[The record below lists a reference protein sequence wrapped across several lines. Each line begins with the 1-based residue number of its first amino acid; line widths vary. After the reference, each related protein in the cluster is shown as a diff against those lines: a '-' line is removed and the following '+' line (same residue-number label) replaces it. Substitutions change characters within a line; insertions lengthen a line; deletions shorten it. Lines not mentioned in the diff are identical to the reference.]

1 MKIHFKTL
9 TLKNFKGILGEKTI
23 NFCDTVTSIYGANHT
38 GKTTVIDAILWVLF
52 DKNSENASVFGIDTK
67 DENNNVIPKLE
78 HSVKLVL
85 TIDGVERTLEK
96 VRKDVWTKPRG
107 QKEEVLTGHTTNYF
121 VNGNKYTQTEY
132 KAEITNILPEALFKC
147 VTNPMFFP
155 TLPPTE
161 QRMLLEQMVGE
172 TNFVAVVSQKEEWEL
187 LEKYIENGDV
197 EKFRENLAYKI
208 KLVKE
213 ELKLIPSRI
222 SEHTNELAE
231 LQSKDYNFPIL
242 EKRIA
247 EIEKGLQHYDDM
259 LADASKGSDEKYKA
273 KMAVRKQIQAYE
285 AERDS
290 IIDKINKENRESEQL
305 HESVISS
312 IEDAIAK
319 QRKNIRDA
327 NVDAQSNERRKELLE
342 KQKSDFRTRWQQ
354 VEDET
359 FQWDEVNEVCPTC
372 HQRLPQEDINSLRER
387 LQGNFNESKAKKQD
401 LLDVEAKEIAKQQA
415 SIEEESKRCA
425 EEKQKAEEKIAHLE
439 KELEKAKGTQPEKKD
454 YTTDSRVVELTSLIK
469 GEEDKLQ
476 QLEQEEDNT
485 TQQEAINRIKE
496 QKQGQQQLRDQLR
509 DQLQT
514 KQQIERKEKRIAELT
529 AEQQTLSQQL
539 TGLEQQDNAAMNLVQ
554 FYIEELEKKVN
565 KMFDIVKFTMFEHHL
580 NGNIKTKCECT
591 MHGTPYQDLSN
602 SEKINAGIDII
613 NAMCRH
619 HNAFAPIIVDNAESI
634 TDILPT
640 ASQQIRLV
648 VSAQNKELIIVNS

>member
-1 MKIHFKTL
+1 MKIIFKTL

-52 DKNSENASVFGIDTK
+52 DKNSEGASVFGIDTK

-85 TIDGVERTLEK
+85 TIDGVEHTLEK
-96 VRKDVWTKPRG
+96 VRKDVWSKPRG
-107 QKEEVLTGHTTNYF
+107 QETEVLTGHTTNYF
-121 VNGNKYTQTEY
+121 ISGNKYTQTEY
-132 KAEITNILPEALFKC
+132 KAEMANILPEALFKC
-147 VTNPMFFP
+147 ITNPMFFP
-155 TLPPTE
+155 TLPPSE

-172 TNFVAVVSQKEEWEL
+172 TNFVDVVSQKEEWEL

-342 KQKSDFRTRWQQ
+342 KQKVDFRTRWQQ

-359 FQWDEVNEVCPTC
+359 FQWDEANEVCPTC
-372 HQRLPQEDINSLRER
+372 HQRLPQEDIDTLRER
-387 LQGNFNESKAKKQD
+387 LQGNFNESKAKKQE
-401 LLDVEAKEIAKQQA
+401 LLDIEAESIAKKQNE
-415 SIEEESKRCA
+415 IEEERKRCA
-425 EEKQKAEEKIAHLE
+425 TDKQEAEERIVHLE
-439 KELEKAKGTQPEKKD
+439 KELEKAKGIQPEKKD
-454 YTTDSRVVELTSLIK
+454 YTVDSRVVELTSLIK

-509 DQLQT
+509 DQLQV
-514 KQQIERKEKRIAELT
+514 KLQIERKEKRIAELT
-529 AEQQTLSQQL
+529 TEQQTLSQQL
-539 TGLEQQDNAAMNLVQ
+539 TELEQQDNTAMQLVQ
-554 FYIEELEKKVN
+554 YYIEELEKKVN
-565 KMFDIVKFTMFEHHL
+565 KMFYIVKFTMFEHHL

-619 HNAFAPIIVDNAESI
+619 HNAFAPIIIDNAESI

-648 VSAQNKELIIVNS
+648 VSAQDKELTIVNN